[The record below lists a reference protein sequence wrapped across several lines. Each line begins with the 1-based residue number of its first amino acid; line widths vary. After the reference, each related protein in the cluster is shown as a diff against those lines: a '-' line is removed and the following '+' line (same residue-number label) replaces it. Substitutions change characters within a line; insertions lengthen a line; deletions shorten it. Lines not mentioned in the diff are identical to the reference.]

1 MANRKFY
8 LHYLALVGAIA
19 LGAILRFW
27 NLDLKPLWMDEVITA
42 IFSLGKSYNDLPME
56 VVLPLERV
64 SEIFTVQPGVS
75 CSEIAKNIA
84 SQSTHPPL
92 FFCGMYSWLKWL
104 SPLGGEWV
112 GKLRSPAVFFGVAE
126 IVAIYYLN
134 RIAFFPSAGIIA
146 AAFMAVSPL
155 AVYLSQEA
163 RHYTL
168 PMFLITLAL
177 LGLVQIVKDIE
188 KRQKVRFWVVLGW
201 AIINSISFYVHYFCI
216 LAFIAQIATL
226 LVLMCWRSGNILNKR
241 QIWLA
246 LILCV
251 SVVVISFL
259 PWLPV
264 VFHDYNRSETGWLD
278 PPQHISPIYQTLI
291 SWLLMVISLPVENQP
306 LAIAVVS
313 GLLMLLFGI
322 WVGWQVFKGLKQ
334 LWYKQSTHLAT
345 LTLLSFCV
353 WVLLEFLA
361 IAYFLGKDITAVP
374 RYHFVYYPSFCALV
388 AASFAHT
395 KLQSKVVAVIASR
408 SREAKPWRE
417 TKWRE
422 AISPKAPLQQNATW
436 YQINKNEKT
445 RNHSI
450 FLPKSSFVILFLVSL
465 LSCVFLVFNLVFQK
479 PFEPEQVA
487 RKMNQNP
494 SIPIL
499 MVVGYRD
506 YQDVALG
513 LSFALALEP
522 LREAEEYS
530 SSHVAFF
537 KQSPDF
543 APVLQ
548 KLSQLPPPTAT
559 HLNLWLVGPGR
570 KRRDYPQQIT
580 LSQKMTCAID
590 SSQHYR
596 VGVPYQL
603 YRCGVSVSNRK

>member
-1 MANRKFY
+1 MHPCASAVVILEVMANRKFY

-42 IFSLGKSYNDLPME
+42 IFSLGKTYNDLPME

-64 SEIFTVQPGVS
+64 SEIFTLQPGVS

-104 SPLGGEWV
+104 SPLGSVWV
-112 GKLRSPAVFFGVAE
+112 AKLRSPAAFFGVCE
-126 IVAIYYLN
+126 IIAIYYVN
-134 RIAFFPSAGIIA
+134 RIAFFRSAGIIA
-146 AAFMAVSPL
+146 AVFMAVSPL

-168 PMFLITLAL
+168 PMFLITLGL

-188 KRQKVRFWVVLGW
+188 KRQKVRLWVLLGW
-201 AIINSISFYVHYFCI
+201 AIINSIGFYVHYFCI
-216 LAFIAQIATL
+216 LAFIAQVATL
-226 LVLMCWRSGNILNKR
+226 LVLMCWRRASILNKR

-246 LILCV
+246 LIV
-251 SVVVISFL
+251 SVSFVAVSFL

-264 VFHDYNRSETGWLD
+264 VLNNYNRSETSWLD
-278 PPQHISPIYQTLI
+278 PPQNISPVYQTLI
-291 SWLLMVISLPVENQP
+291 TWLLMVISLPVEKQL
-306 LAIAVVS
+306 LAIVVLS

-322 WVGWQVFKGLKQ
+322 WVGWQVYKGLKQ
-334 LWYKQSTHLAT
+334 LWCKQSTHLVT
-345 LTLLSFCV
+345 LTLLSFSVC
-353 WVLLEFLA
+353 VLLEFFA

-374 RYHFVYYPSFCALV
+374 RYHFVYYPSFCALI
-388 AASFAHT
+388 AASLA
-395 KLQSKVVAVIASR
+395 
-408 SREAKPWRE
+408 
-417 TKWRE
+417 
-422 AISPKAPLQQNATW
+422 
-436 YQINKNEKT
+436 QINKKEK
-445 RNHSI
+445 RRHFI
-450 FLPKSSFVILFLVSL
+450 FNQKSSCFIILFVGFF
-465 LSCVFLVFNLVFQK
+465 SCVLLVFNLVFQK

-487 RKMNQNP
+487 RNMNQNP
-494 SIPIL
+494 SIPLL

-522 LREAEEYS
+522 LREAEKYS
-530 SSHVAFF
+530 SSDVAFF

-559 HLNLWLVGPGR
+559 DLSLWLVGPGR
-570 KRRDYPQQIT
+570 KRKDYPQQIT
-580 LSQKMTCAID
+580 LSQKMTCTID
-590 SSQHYR
+590 SLQHYR
-596 VGVPYQL
+596 IGVPYQL
-603 YRCGVSVSNRK
+603 YRCGVSIPDKTL

>member
-1 MANRKFY
+1 MANRKLY
-8 LHYLALVGAIA
+8 LHYLALFGAIA

-42 IFSLGKSYNDLPME
+42 IFSLGKSYNDLPLD

-64 SEIFTVQPGVS
+64 PEIFTLQPGVS

-92 FFCGMYSWLKWL
+92 FFCGMYSWLKLL
-104 SPLGGEWV
+104 SPLGSEWV
-112 GKLRSPAVFFGVAE
+112 TKLRSPAAFFGVAE
-126 IVAIYYLN
+126 IIAIYYVN
-134 RIAFFPSAGIIA
+134 RIAFFPSAGITA

-168 PMFLITLAL
+168 PMLLITLAVL
-177 LGLVQIVKDIE
+177 ALVQIVKDIE
-188 KRQKVRFWVVLGW
+188 KRQKVRFWILLGW
-201 AIINSISFYVHYFCI
+201 VIINSIGLYIHYFCI
-216 LAFIAQIATL
+216 LAFIAQTATL
-226 LVLMCWRSGNILNKR
+226 LLLICRRWANILNKS

-246 LILCV
+246 LILSV
-251 SVVVISFL
+251 SVVAISFL

-264 VFHDYNRSETGWLD
+264 IFHDYNRSETTWLES
-278 PPQHISPIYQTLI
+278 PQNISPVYQTLI

-306 LAIAVVS
+306 FAIAVIS

-322 WVGWQVFKGLKQ
+322 WVGWQVFKGLRQ
-334 LWYKQSTHLAT
+334 LWHSKSTHLAT
-345 LTLLSFCV
+345 LTLLSFSIC
-353 WVLLEFLA
+353 VLLEFFA
-361 IAYFLGKDITAVP
+361 IAYLLDKDITAVP
-374 RYHFVYYPSFCALV
+374 RYHFVYYPSFCALI
-388 AASFAHT
+388 AASFSQT
-395 KLQSKVVAVIASR
+395 KKKEERKKKKEFNL
-408 SREAKPWRE
+408 
-417 TKWRE
+417 
-422 AISPKAPLQQNATW
+422 
-436 YQINKNEKT
+436 
-445 RNHSI
+445 HSL
-450 FLPKSSFVILFLVSL
+450 FFILFLVGI
-465 LSCVFLVFNLVFQK
+465 LSCIFIVSNLVFQK

-487 RKMNQNP
+487 QNMNQNP
-494 SIPIL
+494 SIPLL

-522 LREAEEYS
+522 LKEVKEDKGTMPNAQCPMPNAQCPMPNAHS
-530 SSHVAFF
+530 SNIAFF

-548 KLSQLPPPTAT
+548 KLSQLPLPTTT

-570 KRRDYPQQIT
+570 KRQDYPQQIT
-580 LSQKMTCAID
+580 LSQQMTCAID
-590 SSQHYR
+590 SLQHYR

-603 YRCGVSVSNRK
+603 YQCGSKKS

>member
-19 LGAILRFW
+19 LGCILRFW

-64 SEIFTVQPGVS
+64 SEIFTVQPGMS

-104 SPLGGEWV
+104 SPLGSEWV
-112 GKLRSPAVFFGVAE
+112 GKLRSPAAFFGVAE

-188 KRQKVRFWVVLGW
+188 RRQKVRFWVVLGW
-201 AIINSISFYVHYFCI
+201 AIINSISLYVHYFCI

-241 QIWLA
+241 QISLA
-246 LILCV
+246 LIVCL
-251 SVVVISFL
+251 SVVVMSFL

-264 VFHDYNRSETGWLD
+264 VFHNYNRSETGWID

-374 RYHFVYYPSFCALV
+374 RYHFVYYPGFCALL
-388 AASFAHT
+388 AASFA
-395 KLQSKVVAVIASR
+395 
-408 SREAKPWRE
+408 
-417 TKWRE
+417 
-422 AISPKAPLQQNATW
+422 
-436 YQINKNEKT
+436 QINKNEK
-445 RNHSI
+445 RRKNSI

-465 LSCVFLVFNLVFQK
+465 LSCVFLVYNLVFKK

-494 SIPIL
+494 SIPIF

-543 APVLQ
+543 APVLE

-603 YRCGVSVSNRK
+603 YRCGVSVSNRE

>member
-1 MANRKFY
+1 MANPKLY

-27 NLDLKPLWMDEVITA
+27 NLDLKPLWMDEVITT
-42 IFSLGKSYNDLPME
+42 IFSLGKSYNDLPLD

-64 SEIFTVQPGVS
+64 PEIFTLQPGVS
-75 CSEIAKNIA
+75 CSQIAKNIA

-104 SPLGGEWV
+104 SPLGSEWITKV
-112 GKLRSPAVFFGVAE
+112 RSPAAFFGVAE
-126 IVAIYYLN
+126 IAAIYYVN
-134 RIAFFPSAGIIA
+134 RIAFFPSAGMIA

-168 PMFLITLAL
+168 PMLLITLAL
-177 LGLVQIVKDIE
+177 LGLMQIVKDIE
-188 KRQKVRFWVVLGW
+188 KRQKVRLWVLLGW

-226 LVLMCWRSGNILNKR
+226 LMLMCWRRTNILNKR

-246 LILCV
+246 IIVCA
-251 SVVVISFL
+251 SVVAMSFL

-264 VFHDYNRSETGWLD
+264 IFHDYNRSETSWLNS
-278 PPQHISPIYQTLI
+278 PQNISPIYQTLI
-291 SWLLMVISLPVENQP
+291 SWLLMLVSLPVENQP
-306 LAIAVVS
+306 LAIAAVF
-313 GLLMLLFGI
+313 GLLMFLFGI
-322 WVGWQVFKGLKQ
+322 WVSWQVLKGLRQ
-334 LWYKQSTHLAT
+334 LWYAKSTHLAT
-345 LTLLSFCV
+345 FTLLSFSVC
-353 WVLLEFLA
+353 VLLEFFA
-361 IAYFLGKDITAVP
+361 IAYLLGKDITAVP

-388 AASFAHT
+388 AASLVQTNKKEKRINPIFN
-395 KLQSKVVAVIASR
+395 LQSSFLI
-408 SREAKPWRE
+408 
-417 TKWRE
+417 
-422 AISPKAPLQQNATW
+422 
-436 YQINKNEKT
+436 
-445 RNHSI
+445 I
-450 FLPKSSFVILFLVSL
+450 FLVGIF
-465 LSCVFLVFNLVFQK
+465 SCVIIVSNLVFQK

-487 RKMNQNP
+487 QNMNQNP
-494 SIPIL
+494 SIPLL

-522 LREAEEYS
+522 LREVKEDTGTKGRGDANRANVSTS
-530 SSHVAFF
+530 SFYNSSKIAFF

-548 KLSQLPPPTAT
+548 KLSQLPPLTAT

-580 LSQKMTCAID
+580 LSQQMTCTIN
-590 SSQHYR
+590 SLQHYR
-596 VGVPYQL
+596 IGVPYQL
-603 YRCGVSVSNRK
+603 YRCGVSIRKREQGKRI

>member
-104 SPLGGEWV
+104 SPLGSEWV
-112 GKLRSPAVFFGVAE
+112 GKLRSPAVFFGIAE

-168 PMFLITLAL
+168 PMFLITLGL

-201 AIINSISFYVHYFCI
+201 AIINSISLYVHYFCI

-226 LVLMCWRSGNILNKR
+226 LILMCWRRANLLNKR

-306 LAIAVVS
+306 LAIAVVC

-322 WVGWQVFKGLKQ
+322 WVGWQVFKGIRQ

-345 LTLLSFCV
+345 LTLLSFFVC
-353 WVLLEFLA
+353 VLLEFLA

-374 RYHFVYYPSFCALV
+374 RYHFVYFPSFCALL
-388 AASFAHT
+388 AAGFA
-395 KLQSKVVAVIASR
+395 
-408 SREAKPWRE
+408 
-417 TKWRE
+417 
-422 AISPKAPLQQNATW
+422 
-436 YQINKNEKT
+436 QINKKEKR

-465 LSCVFLVFNLVFQK
+465 LSCVLLVFNLVFKK

-487 RKMNQNP
+487 RKMNNNP
-494 SIPIL
+494 SIPIF

-543 APVLQ
+543 APVLE
-548 KLSQLPPPTAT
+548 KLSQLPPPTT
-559 HLNLWLVGPGR
+559 TYLSLWLVGPGR

-603 YRCGVSVSNRK
+603 YRCGVSPSKKLLISQYGSVSGF

>member
-1 MANRKFY
+1 MANRKFS
-8 LHYLALVGAIA
+8 LRYLALVGAIA

-42 IFSLGKSYNDLPME
+42 IFSLGKSYNDLPLD

-64 SEIFTVQPGVS
+64 PEIFTLQPGVS
-75 CSEIAKNIA
+75 CAQIAKKIVT
-84 SQSTHPPL
+84 QSTHPPL

-104 SPLGGEWV
+104 SPLGSEWV
-112 GKLRSPAVFFGVAE
+112 TKVRSPAAFFGVAE

-134 RIAFFPSAGIIA
+134 RIAFFPSAGMIA

-168 PMFLITLAL
+168 PMLVITLAI

-188 KRQKVRFWVVLGW
+188 KQQKVRLWVVLGW

-216 LAFIAQIATL
+216 LAFIAQILAL
-226 LVLMCWRSGNILNKR
+226 LMLMCWQRANILNKR

-246 LILCV
+246 IIVCISIV
-251 SVVVISFL
+251 GISFL

-264 VFHDYNRSETGWLD
+264 ILHDYNRSETSWLTS
-278 PPQHISPIYQTLI
+278 PQNISPIYQTLI
-291 SWLLMVISLPVENQP
+291 SWLLMLISLPVEKQP
-306 LAIAVVS
+306 IAIAVIF
-313 GLLMLLFGI
+313 GLLMFLFGI
-322 WVGWQVFKGLKQ
+322 WVSWQVVKGFRE
-334 LWYKQSTHLAT
+334 LWYAKSTHIAT
-345 LTLLSFCV
+345 FTLLSFSVC
-353 WVLLEFLA
+353 VLLEFFA
-361 IAYFLGKDITAVP
+361 IAYLLGKDITSVP
-374 RYHFVYYPSFCALV
+374 RYHFVYYPSFCALI
-388 AASFAHT
+388 AATFAQ
-395 KLQSKVVAVIASR
+395 KSKKKEIKNSIFNLQSSFLI
-408 SREAKPWRE
+408 
-417 TKWRE
+417 
-422 AISPKAPLQQNATW
+422 
-436 YQINKNEKT
+436 
-445 RNHSI
+445 I
-450 FLPKSSFVILFLVSL
+450 FLVGIFSCLLLVS
-465 LSCVFLVFNLVFQK
+465 NLVFQK

-487 RKMNQNP
+487 QNMNQNP
-494 SIPIL
+494 SIPLL

-522 LREAEEYS
+522 LREVGEQGIS
-530 SSHVAFF
+530 SSYSFSNVAFF

-548 KLSQLPPPTAT
+548 KLSQLPSLAAT

-580 LSQKMTCAID
+580 LSQQMTCTID
-590 SSQHYR
+590 SLQHYR
-596 VGVPYQL
+596 IGVPYQL
-603 YRCGVSVSNRK
+603 YRCGVSIRNSKQG